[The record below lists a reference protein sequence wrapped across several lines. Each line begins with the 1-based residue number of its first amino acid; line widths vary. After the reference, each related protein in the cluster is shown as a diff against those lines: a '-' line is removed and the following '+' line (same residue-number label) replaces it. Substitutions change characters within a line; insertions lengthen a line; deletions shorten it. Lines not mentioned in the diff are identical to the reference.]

1 MSLPRL
7 MRVEGSRLLADPLP
21 GVEALADWRD
31 VALQPGST
39 CLAED
44 GRRMMLQLR
53 AQVAEGPLVL
63 GLFASADGAWETVL
77 TLTPEGELVLDR
89 SRSSAGEEICR
100 APIRR
105 TVALDG
111 GQAEVFL
118 ALDESTVECAV
129 NGQWLSG
136 RVYPGDGCSRVWVEC
151 AGAAEG
157 RIGYIRDEI

>member
-7 MRVEGSRLLADPLP
+7 MRVEGSRLLAEPLP
-21 GVEALADWRD
+21 GVDDLADWHEVTFQAGR
-31 VALQPGST
+31 T
-39 CLAED
+39 CIAEN
-44 GRRMMLQLR
+44 GRRMLLR
-53 AQVAEGPLVL
+53 LHASVENGPLVL
-63 GLFASADGAWETVL
+63 RLFASADGRWETVL
-77 TLTPEGELVLDR
+77 TLTPDGELTLDR
-89 SRSSAGEEICR
+89 SRSSVGEGICR
-100 APIRR
+100 TPIRR
-105 TVALDG
+105 TVALHG